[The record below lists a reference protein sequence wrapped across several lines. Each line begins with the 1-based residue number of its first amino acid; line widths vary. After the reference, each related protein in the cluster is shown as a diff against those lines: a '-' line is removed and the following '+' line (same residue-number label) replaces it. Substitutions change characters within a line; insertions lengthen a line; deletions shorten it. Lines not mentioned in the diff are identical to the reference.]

1 MSFMYMRNKMGPK
14 MDPCGT
20 PHVIDAYE
28 DDLEYVSVYCLR
40 FVK

>member
-1 MSFMYMRNKMGPK
+1 

-20 PHVIDAYE
+20 PHVIDAHE

-40 FVK
+40 FVNDKVYIVSV

>member
-20 PHVIDAYE
+20 PHDAYE
-28 DDLEYVSVYCLR
+28 DDLEYI
-40 FVK
+40 